1 MTAIKTMAAAEEPRT
16 LSERKREAIL
26 EAAIAQFR
34 EHGFQRAS
42 MDAIAAAAGVSK
54 RTVYNHF
61 PSKDELFAAIL
72 WQLWQRSR
80 ALVALGYSAARPLR
94 EQLLELLEQ
103 KMRLMQDESFLS
115 LTRVALAEMMHTPE
129 RARALVER
137 LSEKEEGVAAWI
149 RAAQADG
156 RLRAVDPQYAA
167 HLLQGQ
173 IKAFAFWPQL
183 TMGQPP
189 LDQTQQRQ
197 VLADCVDM
205 FLAHFASPR

>member
-1 MTAIKTMAAAEEPRT
+1 MNPIKTMAAAEEPRT

-26 EAAIAQFR
+26 DAAIAQFR

-80 ALVALGYSAARPLR
+80 ALVALGYSAERPLR

-103 KMRLMQDESFLS
+103 KMRLLQDASFLS

-137 LSEKEEGVAAWI
+137 LSEKEEGVAAWV

-189 LDQTQQRQ
+189 LEAAQQRQ

-205 FLAHFASPR
+205 FLGHFGH